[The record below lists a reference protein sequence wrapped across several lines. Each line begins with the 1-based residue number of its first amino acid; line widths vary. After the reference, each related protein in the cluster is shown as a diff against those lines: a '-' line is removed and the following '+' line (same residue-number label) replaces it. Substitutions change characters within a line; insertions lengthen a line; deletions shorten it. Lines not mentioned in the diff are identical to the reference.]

1 MNSKFKATYIFY
13 FFFISTLL
21 FANENVNIHLPN
33 TVTDFM
39 DEMQISS
46 SDIPDEEFGNQEN
59 RQSINVSRNTNSHSL
74 SFNGVDDYVSGA
86 SGTDLLFTETNK
98 MSISA
103 WVKQSSIN
111 SQQFVFVHNTG
122 NDDDSNYG
130 LALSDGKIY
139 FVAGPGWFENN
150 GVNMSLN
157 QLDVNVW
164 NHIAVTYDGSAI
176 RFYLNGQL
184 DFENYVIDD
193 FGDIWSGDF
202 HIGQRGDGQY
212 KFHGNID
219 DLAVLNR
226 ALSQEEIQFYMS
238 NFFSNHVDIS
248 NAEDLLGYWN
258 MNEGEGDNPNYNL
271 IDNSGNGNDGTING
285 ATWSTDV
292 PGPANVLQFTNCG
305 QEGRYGPSQS
315 QADAAYSS
323 GNLNNN
329 VSISNGIQYWT
340 VPTTGTYKI
349 LVSGAQGGN
358 GVHSY
363 GVSDNSGRGASMS
376 GEFLLNAGTLL
387 GIVVGQK
394 GITKPHEESGTQYGG
409 SGGGGSFIWKDSNGE
424 LLIAAGGGAG
434 GMKYS
439 SMDCYNGGPGL
450 AETSGGN
457 ACSGGNGGA
466 NGSGGAGG
474 SSYAGAGGAGWN
486 SNGGNTSNNQQ
497 HGGNTKFDFTGG
509 ENFYYSGTN
518 YGVHGGFGG
527 GGSAMHGGGGGGGYS
542 GGGGGNN
549 SSSAGGG
556 GGSFNSGANQ
566 INISDDREGHGSVVI
581 TSLTVPQ
588 AFKPQTKEELQ
599 TAVDQWTGNNSS
611 ALSSYGE
618 INTWDVSLIT
628 DMSGLFQ
635 QKTSFNDNI
644 ANWDVSNVVNMNH
657 MFKDAESFNQNL
669 NSWDVSSVTNMSWM
683 FAHQGAFN
691 NAGSSLNWNT
701 SNVTNMEW
709 MFYASNFNQDISS
722 WDVSSVTRMNQ
733 MFYGTT
739 FNQDIGGWNVSN
751 VTDMHRMFI
760 QNNTFNQNISN
771 WNVSHVTNFSGMF
784 AQNQIFNQDISSWD
798 VSGATN
804 MSDMFTV
811 SGPLSEVNKCAIH
824 TAFSGNSNWPY
835 DWSSLCPAAPAVQ
848 AQSVTTNEDSPLGI
862 TLVGS
867 DINGDALTYA
877 VVSNPS
883 NGSTSINGNVVTY
896 APNTNFNGTDGFTFT
911 ASDGGLTSSPATVSI
926 TIVPV
931 NDAPVIASTPLL
943 NAMDGSAY
951 NYALTV
957 NDVDGDATS
966 VTATTKPDWLAISNN
981 NLSSLS
987 FDGVDDYVE
996 ISGNDD
1002 LAHNNSF
1009 SLSALI
1015 RIPESNNNPW
1025 SSLVGGYLGYGY
1037 LVYAGSNN
1045 DGGKLRL
1052 EINDGNGHVVS
1063 NTDLRDG
1070 LWHDIS
1076 VTFDGNLACVYIDGI
1091 KENESSI
1098 STNFSSSTSHNL
1110 KFGGINHNAAGNE
1123 SFNGNIS
1130 KVSIWDSAL
1139 SQEVIQSNISAPIN
1153 GSEAG
1158 LLGYWDFNEGAGSTL
1173 TDLSTNG
1180 NNGAIHGAIWES
1192 SSSIVLS
1199 GTPSLSNGGLHN
1211 IILSASDGNGGVGIQ
1226 NYTLAVSLHSLEI
1239 SGNSGF
1245 RIFSSPISGAV
1256 YSDLLDELWTQGA
1269 VGSDNPNSNPNI
1281 WTFASDWNAV
1291 TNFTS
1296 DAIIPG
1302 KGFLMYVYADTDF
1315 NGVDDLPKTIR
1326 IDGAQSLSGISVGS
1340 ESSSWNLM
1348 GNPYGL
1354 SVGIKKMLEANG
1366 SFNSTVYTLDPNN
1379 PDAPYKFHNG
1389 TVGTIENAEIKPF
1402 SGFWVKANASGNTFQ
1417 FPEQSIRK
1425 GSLNA
1430 PARTIADGSTGYAE
1444 FTFSNGTYN
1453 STTYLSFTEEGEI
1466 NLDPADADR
1475 LVPMSLA
1482 DHLTSM
1488 IYESNKSL
1496 AINNL
1501 PFDLTTDLSMDM
1513 DVMMLSPTND
1523 NGYATQSEQV
1533 DMTWDITNLPEGI
1546 TLELI
1551 DNTTGQ
1557 SINLTGSTSTV
1568 VSLPNKGDF
1577 YTSGGFMGTYPTV
1590 GESQFTLSVYGNVT
1604 ASVEDDFLLP
1614 EIATLHDA
1622 YPNPFNP
1629 STVIS
1634 FDLRDSDMVSL
1645 NIYDVSGRMVASLIR
1660 GQLIAGN
1667 HKISWNP
1674 DDLSSG
1680 LYLISM
1686 VVGTETF
1693 NQKITYIK

>member
-13 FFFISTLL
+13 FLIGSTLIFASDTTNSHLYSSTLL
-21 FANENVNIHLPN
+21 DQNDPN
-33 TVTDFM
+33 YGW
-39 DEMQISS
+39 E
-46 SDIPDEEFGNQEN
+46 SDLN
-59 RQSINVSRNTNSHSL
+59 
-74 SFNGVDDYVSGA
+74 SFNEVPY
-86 SGTDLLFTETNK
+86 
-98 MSISA
+98 
-103 WVKQSSIN
+103 
-111 SQQFVFVHNTG
+111 
-122 NDDDSNYG
+122 
-130 LALSDGKIY
+130 
-139 FVAGPGWFENN
+139 
-150 GVNMSLN
+150 
-157 QLDVNVW
+157 
-164 NHIAVTYDGSAI
+164 
-176 RFYLNGQL
+176 
-184 DFENYVIDD
+184 
-193 FGDIWSGDF
+193 
-202 HIGQRGDGQY
+202 
-212 KFHGNID
+212 
-219 DLAVLNR
+219 
-226 ALSQEEIQFYMS
+226 QEESEIDFPS
-238 NFFSNHVDIS
+238 VHSITR
-248 NAEDLLGYWN
+248 NA
-258 MNEGEGDNPNYNL
+258 
-271 IDNSGNGNDGTING
+271 GT
-285 ATWSTDV
+285 V
-292 PGPANVLQFTNCG
+292 YQFTNCG
-305 QEGRYGPSQS
+305 QTGRTGPSQA
-315 QADAAYSS
+315 QANSSYSGGSLSSSVTVS
-323 GNLNNN
+323 G
-329 VSISNGIQYWT
+329 GIQIWT
-340 VPTTGTYKI
+340 VPVTGDYKI
-349 LVSGAQGGN
+349 EAIGAAGGTQLYA
-358 GVHSY
+358 GDY
-363 GVSDNSGRGASMS
+363 PGGMGASMS
-376 GEFLLNAGTLL
+376 GEFSLTQGTVLK
-387 GIVVGQK
+387 IIVGQK
-394 GITKPHEESGTQYGG
+394 GENTRASNQDNAAPG
-409 SGGGGSFIWKDSNGE
+409 GGGGSFVWLSSSNT
-424 LLIAAGGGAG
+424 LLIAGGGG
-434 GMKYS
+434 GGGGRNGDGAVNAMTSVNGNAAYGQS
-439 SMDCYNGGPGL
+439 NGG
-450 AETSGGN
+450 SN
-457 ACSGGNGGA
+457 GNGGRT
-466 NGSGGAGG
+466 NYGG
-474 SSYAGAGGAGWN
+474 SSYWAGGGSGWLTDGT
-486 SNGGNTSNNQQ
+486 GGNNSSNYNFNSGSQ
-497 HGGNTKFDFTGG
+497 GGQGG
-509 ENFYYSGTN
+509 RRPLSSGLG
-518 YGVHGGFGG
+518 GVRWNDGLDEGGDGGFGG
-527 GGSAMHGGGGGGGYS
+527 GGGGGSDNMGCGGGGGYS
-542 GGGGGNN
+542 GGGGGNYAPSGNSRGGGAGSYN
-549 SSSAGGG
+549 SSST
-556 GGSFNSGANQ
+556 
-566 INISDDREGHGSVVI
+566 NISSSVVNTGHGSIAI

-896 APNTNFNGTDGFTFT
+896 APNTNFNGTDNFTFT
-911 ASDGGLTSSPATVSI
+911 ASDGGLTSTPAAVSI
-926 TIVPV
+926 TIAPV

-957 NDVDGDATS
+957 NDVDGDAAS
-966 VTATTKPDWLAISNN
+966 VTATTKPDWL
-981 NLSSLS
+981 
-987 FDGVDDYVE
+987 
-996 ISGNDD
+996 
-1002 LAHNNSF
+1002 
-1009 SLSALI
+1009 
-1015 RIPESNNNPW
+1015 
-1025 SSLVGGYLGYGY
+1025 
-1037 LVYAGSNN
+1037 
-1045 DGGKLRL
+1045 
-1052 EINDGNGHVVS
+1052 
-1063 NTDLRDG
+1063 T
-1070 LWHDIS
+1070 
-1076 VTFDGNLACVYIDGI
+1076 
-1091 KENESSI
+1091 
-1098 STNFSSSTSHNL
+1098 FSSSGS
-1110 KFGGINHNAAGNE
+1110 NH
-1123 SFNGNIS
+1123 
-1130 KVSIWDSAL
+1130 
-1139 SQEVIQSNISAPIN
+1139 
-1153 GSEAG
+1153 
-1158 LLGYWDFNEGAGSTL
+1158 T
-1173 TDLSTNG
+1173 
-1180 NNGAIHGAIWES
+1180 
-1192 SSSIVLS
+1192 LS

-1211 IILSASDGNGGVGIQ
+1211 IILSASDGNGGVATQ

-1256 YSDLLDELWTQGA
+1256 YGDLLDELWTQGA

-1281 WTFASDWNAV
+1281 WTFASDWNAI

-1296 DAIIPG
+1296 DAIVPG

-1430 PARTIADGSTGYAE
+1430 PGRTIADGSTGYAE

-1475 LVPMSLA
+1475 LVPMSLT

-1546 TLELI
+1546 TLELT
-1551 DNTTGQ
+1551 DNSTGQ
-1557 SINLTGSTSTV
+1557 SINLTGSLSAV
-1568 VSLPNKGDF
+1568 ISLPIKGDF
-1577 YTSGGFMGTYPTV
+1577 STSGGFMGTYPVV
-1590 GESQFTLSVYGNVT
+1590 GESQFTLSVFGNVM
-1604 ASVEDDFLLP
+1604 ASIKDDNILLP
-1614 EIATLHDA
+1614 EVLTLHDA

-1634 FDLRDSDMVSL
+1634 FDLKDANMVSL
-1645 NIYDVSGRMVASLIR
+1645 DIYDVSGRLVASLIHDHM
-1660 GQLIAGN
+1660 IPGN
-1667 HKISWNP
+1667 HKVSWNP
-1674 DDLSSG
+1674 GDLASG
-1680 LYLISM
+1680 LYL
-1686 VVGTETF
+1686 VNLVAGTETF